1 MYLVDA
7 KSARKAKVVGSS
19 LNFGCQQLRTTTPI
33 SLPSF
38 TLEHPATS
46 PATQHA
52 RWTPCLEHHLQG
64 VILIAETPTGPTW
77 TGRCTACRVKENAGP
92 NLNEHDFDL
101 HRRSHVVNQAL
112 HHHLV
117 DNSKKNISLK
127 RRPSHPDLLCR
138 ARYA

>member
-77 TGRCTACRVKENAGP
+77 TGRCTACRVKENAGGAM
-92 NLNEHDFDL
+92 LSIRLFTTTWWTTARRTFLL
-101 HRRSHVVNQAL
+101 HS
-112 HHHLV
+112 
-117 DNSKKNISLK
+117 SLK